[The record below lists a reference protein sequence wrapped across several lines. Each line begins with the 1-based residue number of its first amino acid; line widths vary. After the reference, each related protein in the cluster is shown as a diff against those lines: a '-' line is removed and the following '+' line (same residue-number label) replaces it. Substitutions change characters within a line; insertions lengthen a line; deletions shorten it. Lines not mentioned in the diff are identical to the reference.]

1 MQIYQL
7 KLRLSNAY
15 LIRGTKPILVD
26 TGTIG
31 ELETIRRK
39 LRVLEVEFS
48 DLALLLHTHVHS
60 DHFGNTAKIAAEAK
74 CPVAFHGNDQA
85 IVDRATNGR
94 LLGVGLRGR
103 VMAKVFSEASFNRVK
118 ADLFVSNGMSL
129 SDYGC
134 DATIVE
140 TPGHTPGS
148 ISIITP
154 EGDAIIG
161 DVIMGGWMGGL
172 LMPGKPNYHYFA
184 EDLPLAMKSLDAI
197 LAKTTRTLYVG
208 HGGPLAHAR
217 VQAWRHSIVN

>member
-1 MQIYQL
+1 MQITMQIHQL

-26 TGTIG
+26 TGTTG

-39 LRVLEVEFS
+39 LRALNVEFA

-60 DHFGNTAKIAAEAK
+60 DHFGNTAEIAAEAK
-74 CPVAFHGNDQA
+74 CPVVFHGNDQA
-85 IVDRATNGR
+85 IVDCATNGR
-94 LLGVGLRGR
+94 LLGVGLRGK
-103 VMAKVFSEASFNRVK
+103 VMAKVFSEAFFMSVK
-118 ADLFVSNGMSL
+118 ADLFASNGMSL

-134 DATIVE
+134 DATIIE
-140 TPGHTPGS
+140 TPGHTLGS

-184 EDLPLAMKSLDAI
+184 EDGCHPGASL
-197 LAKTTRTLYVG
+197 
-208 HGGPLAHAR
+208 
-217 VQAWRHSIVN
+217 S